1 MSRYSVRNMRVFAI
15 GILICLVLIAM
26 SQDAP
31 RKASISESSATNF
44 ASLEPFV
51 RGLALANREVTIYRL
66 RSNSL
71 PRHTHSRPIAIVWT
85 REGTVAEQKD
95 GEASTTREVSVGQID
110 VYPSG
115 TTHAIGA
122 VKGAMHFTLIE
133 LKQNLRDPKEMPS
146 KPTDC
151 KRTVDFPE
159 GGFAC
164 VMQLADNEE
173 ITIPKLDVNSFL
185 IELDKGR
192 VRYSV
197 PRHQWETQTRQGRP
211 SYLPGYEEHGL
222 RNLERKPFQFVLIV
236 PPPAEYN

>member
-1 MSRYSVRNMRVFAI
+1 MRTFLI
-15 GILICLVLIAM
+15 GILISFAFIAM

-31 RKASISESSATNF
+31 RKAAISDSSASNF

-66 RSNSL
+66 RTDSL
-71 PRHTHSRPIAIVWT
+71 PSYTHSRPIAIVWT
-85 REGTVAEQKD
+85 REGTVAEQKE
-95 GEASTTREVSVGQID
+95 GEASTTRKVSVGQID
-110 VYPSG
+110 VYQSG
-115 TTHAIGA
+115 TTHSLRA

-133 LKQNLRDPKEMPS
+133 LKQNLRDPKEMPN

-164 VMQLADNEE
+164 LMQLADNEE
-173 ITIPKLDVNSFL
+173 ITIPELHVNFL
-185 IELDKGR
+185 LIALDKGR
-192 VRYSV
+192 VRYTV
-197 PRHQWETQTRQGRP
+197 PRHQWEAQYLEGRP
-211 SYLPGYEEHGL
+211 NYLPGYEEHRV
-222 RNLERKPFQFVLIV
+222 RNLEPKPFQFVLVV